1 MEIRGEF
8 NRGDVIWLDFG
19 NPRGSEPS
27 GPRPALIVQNN
38 TGNVYSPNT
47 IVAVITRTIREYP
60 VNVIIEPA
68 DSGLPELSAV
78 NCSLLLTISKE
89 RILSRVGP
97 LAAHAMAR
105 VDTALKTSL
114 ALD

>member
-1 MEIRGEF
+1 M
-8 NRGDVIWLDFG
+8 
-19 NPRGSEPS
+19 
-27 GPRPALIVQNN
+27 IVQNN

-68 DSGLPELSAV
+68 DSGLPELSTV

-97 LAAHAMAR
+97 LSAHAMAR

-114 ALD
+114 ALN